1 MDPEER
7 ADALAVRAGRHS
19 LGDLEVVLEVPRAGV
34 DDTEDD
40 KVLRLDVVD
49 VGLVGDADTAA
60 GSVVDVVGVDSS
72 GGLARAREVGVRVLD
87 VATTRRSDRVK
98 ARSCTR
104 THPSEDGHQ
113 DV

>member
-7 ADALAVRAGRHS
+7 ADALAVRAGGHV
-19 LGDLEVVLEVPRAGV
+19 GGHLEVVVQVPRAGV
-34 DDTEDD
+34 DDAEDG

-49 VGLVGDADTAA
+49 VGLVSDADTTA

-72 GGLARAREVGVRVLD
+72 GGLARAREVGVGVLD
-87 VATTRRSDRVK
+87 VATARQSERVK
-98 ARSCTR
+98 ARSCAR